1 MTDQVTN
8 ENNLRTC
15 IVCQEEKETSKF
27 RLDRTSCRKCC
38 SKSQNAVLKNKN
50 YFANKYE
57 EKHDQRLEYQNK
69 YYQEKR
75 KPILDAR
82 RETERKEKRRE
93 KLLKLIEEVSVC
105 IDVAESQKVKIL
117 ATYLRWNEPGFLK
130 PRLNFRL
137 VL

>member
-8 ENNLRTC
+8 ENILRTC

-27 RLDRTSCRKCC
+27 RLNRTTCRKCC

-75 KPILDAR
+75 KPILDAKR
-82 RETERKEKRRE
+82 KADQMEKKKEK
-93 KLLKLIEEVSVC
+93 LWKLIEEMITEV
-105 IDVAESQKVKIL
+105 
-117 ATYLRWNEPGFLK
+117 
-130 PRLNFRL
+130 RLL
-137 VL
+137 SPSPEQP

>member
-1 MTDQVTN
+1 MTDEVTN
-8 ENNLRTC
+8 ENILRRC

-27 RLDRTSCRKCC
+27 RLNRTTCRKCC

-93 KLLKLIEEVSVC
+93 KLLKLIEELLKEQQA
-105 IDVAESQKVKIL
+105 DETLRAF
-117 ATYLRWNEPGFLK
+117 YLEHLEK
-130 PRLNFRL
+130 LL
-137 VL
+137 

>member
-8 ENNLRTC
+8 ENILRTC

-27 RLDRTSCRKCC
+27 RLNRTSCRKCC

-69 YYQEKR
+69 YYREKR
-75 KPILDAR
+75 KPILDAQREEQR
-82 RETERKEKRRE
+82 RQKKTEE
-93 KLLKLIEEVSVC
+93 LWKLIEELITEV
-105 IDVAESQKVKIL
+105 
-117 ATYLRWNEPGFLK
+117 
-130 PRLNFRL
+130 RLLNPQQP
-137 VL
+137 

>member
-8 ENNLRTC
+8 ENILRTC

-27 RLDRTSCRKCC
+27 RLNRTTCRKCC

-93 KLLKLIEEVSVC
+93 KLLKLIEELLKEQQ
-105 IDVAESQKVKIL
+105 DETLRAF
-117 ATYLRWNEPGFLK
+117 YLEHLEK
-130 PRLNFRL
+130 LL
-137 VL
+137 

>member
-8 ENNLRTC
+8 ENILRTC

-27 RLDRTSCRKCC
+27 RLNRTTCRKCC

-50 YFANKYE
+50 YFADKYQ

-93 KLLKLIEEVSVC
+93 KLLKLIEELLKEQQ
-105 IDVAESQKVKIL
+105 DETLRAF
-117 ATYLRWNEPGFLK
+117 YLEHLEK
-130 PRLNFRL
+130 LL
-137 VL
+137 

>member
-8 ENNLRTC
+8 ENILRTC

-27 RLDRTSCRKCC
+27 RLNRTTCRKCC

-93 KLLKLIEEVSVC
+93 KLLKLIEELLKEQQA
-105 IDVAESQKVKIL
+105 DETLRAF
-117 ATYLRWNEPGFLK
+117 YLEHLEK
-130 PRLNFRL
+130 LL
-137 VL
+137 

>member
-8 ENNLRTC
+8 ENILRKC

-27 RLDRTSCRKCC
+27 RLNRTTCRKCC

-50 YFANKYE
+50 YFADKYQ

-93 KLLKLIEEVSVC
+93 KLLKLIEELLKEQQA
-105 IDVAESQKVKIL
+105 DETLRAF
-117 ATYLRWNEPGFLK
+117 YLEHLEK
-130 PRLNFRL
+130 LL
-137 VL
+137 

>member
-8 ENNLRTC
+8 ENILRTC

-27 RLDRTSCRKCC
+27 RLNRTTCRKCC

-50 YFANKYE
+50 YFADKYQ

-93 KLLKLIEEVSVC
+93 KLLKLIEELLKEQQA
-105 IDVAESQKVKIL
+105 DETLRAF
-117 ATYLRWNEPGFLK
+117 YLEHLEK
-130 PRLNFRL
+130 LL
-137 VL
+137 

>member
-8 ENNLRTC
+8 ENILRTC

-27 RLDRTSCRKCC
+27 RLNRTTCRKCC

-50 YFANKYE
+50 YFADKYQ

-82 RETERKEKRRE
+82 RETERKEKRRQR
-93 KLLKLIEEVSVC
+93 LLKLIEELLKEQQA
-105 IDVAESQKVKIL
+105 DETLRAF
-117 ATYLRWNEPGFLK
+117 YLEHLEK
-130 PRLNFRL
+130 LL
-137 VL
+137 

>member
-8 ENNLRTC
+8 ENILRKC

-27 RLDRTSCRKCC
+27 RLNRTTCRKCC

-93 KLLKLIEEVSVC
+93 KLLKLIEELLKEQQA
-105 IDVAESQKVKIL
+105 DETLRAF
-117 ATYLRWNEPGFLK
+117 YLEHLEK
-130 PRLNFRL
+130 LL
-137 VL
+137 

>member
-8 ENNLRTC
+8 ENILRTC
-15 IVCQEEKETSKF
+15 IVCQEEKELSKF
-27 RLDRTSCRKCC
+27 RLNRTSCRKCV

-75 KPILDAR
+75 KPILDAKR
-82 RETERKEKRRE
+82 KADQLEKKKEK
-93 KLLKLIEEVSVC
+93 LWKLIEEMITEV
-105 IDVAESQKVKIL
+105 
-117 ATYLRWNEPGFLK
+117 
-130 PRLNFRL
+130 RLLSPSPEQNI
-137 VL
+137 

>member
-8 ENNLRTC
+8 ENILRTC

-27 RLDRTSCRKCC
+27 RLNRTTCRKCC

-93 KLLKLIEEVSVC
+93 KLLKLIEELLKEQQA
-105 IDVAESQKVKIL
+105 DETLRAF
-117 ATYLRWNEPGFLK
+117 YLEHLK
-130 PRLNFRL
+130 KLL
-137 VL
+137 

>member
-1 MTDQVTN
+1 MTDQITN
-8 ENNLRTC
+8 ETVLRKC
-15 IVCQEEKETSKF
+15 AVCQEEKETSKF
-27 RLDRTSCRKCC
+27 RLNRTTCRKCC

-93 KLLKLIEEVSVC
+93 KLLKLIEELLKEQQA
-105 IDVAESQKVKIL
+105 DETLRAF
-117 ATYLRWNEPGFLK
+117 YLEHLEK
-130 PRLNFRL
+130 LL
-137 VL
+137 

>member
-8 ENNLRTC
+8 ENILRKC

-27 RLDRTSCRKCC
+27 RLNRTTCRKCC

-82 RETERKEKRRE
+82 RETDRKEKRRE
-93 KLLKLIEEVSVC
+93 KLLKLIEELLKEQQA
-105 IDVAESQKVKIL
+105 DETLRAF
-117 ATYLRWNEPGFLK
+117 YLEHLEK
-130 PRLNFRL
+130 LL
-137 VL
+137 

>member
-8 ENNLRTC
+8 ENILRKC

-27 RLDRTSCRKCC
+27 RLNRTTCRKCC

-50 YFANKYE
+50 YFADKYQ

-82 RETERKEKRRE
+82 REAERKEKRRE
-93 KLLKLIEEVSVC
+93 KLLKLLEELLKEQQA
-105 IDVAESQKVKIL
+105 DETLRAF
-117 ATYLRWNEPGFLK
+117 YLEHLEK
-130 PRLNFRL
+130 LL
-137 VL
+137 

>member
-8 ENNLRTC
+8 ETVLRKC

-27 RLDRTSCRKCC
+27 RLNRTTCRKCC

-50 YFANKYE
+50 YFADKYQ

-93 KLLKLIEEVSVC
+93 KLLKLIEELLKEQQA
-105 IDVAESQKVKIL
+105 DETLRAF
-117 ATYLRWNEPGFLK
+117 YLEHLEK
-130 PRLNFRL
+130 LL
-137 VL
+137 

>member
-8 ENNLRTC
+8 ENILRTC

-27 RLDRTSCRKCC
+27 RLNRTTCRKCC

-69 YYQEKR
+69 YYHEKR

-93 KLLKLIEEVSVC
+93 KLLKLIEELLKEQQA
-105 IDVAESQKVKIL
+105 DETLRAF
-117 ATYLRWNEPGFLK
+117 YLEHLEK
-130 PRLNFRL
+130 LL
-137 VL
+137 